1 MGLGCPPRLTRPGG
15 VRRPV
20 SEPTPE
26 PGWLA
31 VTDVARVLDAN
42 ERTARRWVT
51 RHSTYIRTRRDGR
64 LYLVAADAMSVL
76 RRIRDLYAEG
86 RTAAQV
92 DMALAAE
99 GAVATLDASKAP
111 DTPEED
117 VRELQRLVVTLAD
130 AVAAVRE
137 EAGPWR
143 RSALIARRRSSRR
156 PWRVCGQRSQRCERS
171 KRGGALGGRGGGGR
185 MRAYV
190 GASKT
195 PGRTQFRGFS
205 GWTALD
211 NSRRAGRDRQP
222 VTQRGDSVS
231 EERWTPVGGPEGGWT
246 PVSWSEEKCV

>member
-1 MGLGCPPRLTRPGG
+1 M
-15 VRRPV
+15 

-137 EAGPWR
+137 EAAVAQERTDRQTAVLTAAVEGLR
-143 RSALIARRRSSRR
+143 AEVAAMREEQARRRSWW
-156 PWRVCGQRSQRCERS
+156 PW
-171 KRGGALGGRGGGGR
+171 
-185 MRAYV
+185 
-190 GASKT
+190 
-195 PGRTQFRGFS
+195 
-205 GWTALD
+205 GW
-211 NSRRAGRDRQP
+211 R
-222 VTQRGDSVS
+222 
-231 EERWTPVGGPEGGWT
+231 
-246 PVSWSEEKCV
+246 